1 MTRCPELAKL
11 FGLFY
16 KNDSK
21 VWLREENENWRAFAT
36 EEGCVQGCVMGP
48 LVFGFATI
56 ALYEKVQNELKNK
69 ENSLFKAYSD
79 DSFIGASHDNA
90 VAAFK
95 VFKEEAETRNN
106 LKINFGP
113 NKTCVLLG
121 RCDTQEETQ
130 QRVRQYLS
138 LGFPAENIKVHPDNE
153 GEANEFGYIHLGIPV
168 GSKEFCT
175 VKLDQLIEKFTS
187 VCECDEEVES
197 TQQKWVYLLW
207 VVRQKFPFWF
217 RHMCPSITKTKAPAI
232 IGIMRNKFQDLA
244 DFDIDDKMWRQICLP
259 IKSHGFGLGDPM
271 NTITAAFVAHVEET
285 LTVTKSILKT
295 PSYLDLLDI
304 NAAIPPHHTFN
315 SDDIENWVMHYRS
328 SKKSILEKCE
338 SLGEIFDDEKAAVSV
353 TKKKS
358 QHFYFTLLTRASV
371 KEFEEDI
378 VLHGTLHDKAR
389 TLSNDG
395 SLAGAW
401 LHNIPK
407 KDELHMNNH
416 DFRVAVQLRLGKPF
430 RDRPTRCKCTKKPSI
445 DAHCDHIMCCKLFNE
460 DIKARHDALCKN
472 FQSLT
477 NHAGL
482 TFIRPKLGELRT
494 PHHDDSLAADGC
506 VKGLFDKATHIDVT
520 IANPTG
526 QTYLRMGA
534 HSQRHLAIKTR
545 GKYKEDKYKNRCQQ
559 IDRKFMPLA
568 FEIYGSCSEKV
579 DSLIKSLVHRAASL
593 NNIPYSVL
601 LSYWRRRIATTLQV
615 YNARIINQA
624 CVTLNDYGGGN
635 KFRDFGTDRVGY

>member
-1 MTRCPELAKL
+1 
-11 FGLFY
+11 
-16 KNDSK
+16 
-21 VWLREENENWRAFAT
+21 
-36 EEGCVQGCVMGP
+36 
-48 LVFGFATI
+48 
-56 ALYEKVQNELKNK
+56 
-69 ENSLFKAYSD
+69 
-79 DSFIGASHDNA
+79 
-90 VAAFK
+90 
-95 VFKEEAETRNN
+95 
-106 LKINFGP
+106 
-113 NKTCVLLG
+113 
-121 RCDTQEETQ
+121 
-130 QRVRQYLS
+130 
-138 LGFPAENIKVHPDNE
+138 
-153 GEANEFGYIHLGIPV
+153 
-168 GSKEFCT
+168 
-175 VKLDQLIEKFTS
+175 
-187 VCECDEEVES
+187 
-197 TQQKWVYLLW
+197 
-207 VVRQKFPFWF
+207 
-217 RHMCPSITKTKAPAI
+217 MCPSITKTKAPAI

-295 PSYLDLLDI
+295 PSYLDFLDI
-304 NAAIPPHHTFN
+304 NAVIPPHYTFN
-315 SDDIENWVMHYRS
+315 NDDIKNWVMHYRS
-328 SKKSILEKCE
+328 SKESILEKCE

-545 GKYKEDKYKNRCQQ
+545 EKYKEDKYKNRCQQ

-615 YNARIINQA
+615 YNARIIYEA
-624 CVTLNDYGGGN
+624 CVTLNDYGDGN
-635 KFRDFGTDRVGY
+635 K